1 MADVDGPTVASA
13 VYETLFKEET
23 FDLNDVPY
31 ALDDAVQIL
40 REQRV
45 EAQRWAVFVHMGA

>member
-1 MADVDGPTVASA
+1 VASS
-13 VYETLFKEET
+13 VYGTLFKEET

-31 ALDDAVQIL
+31 ALDDAVQLL
-40 REQRV
+40 REENV